1 MLRSVFRAARSGYMG
16 RRARPRSSRAR
27 VKHARAPAAD
37 DLLFELGT
45 EELPPTSLKA
55 LSEALATLLY
65 RALQDAGLTTAA
77 SPGYRAYATPRR
89 LAVYVP
95 GILRRQPNRIDER
108 RGPALSAAFAADGR
122 PTPAAIGFA
131 RSCGVEPNQLERLET
146 DKGAWLVY
154 RQKQVGKLANGLI
167 PDLVSDAVKNLPV
180 AKRMRWADLDVEF
193 VRPVHWVVLLHGS
206 AIVRCD
212 VLSVRTGRQTYGHR
226 FHCPKALAIA
236 APHDYAKVLLKRG
249 HVVADFEAR
258 KAMIRKAATSLA
270 RRRRGVAVIDEALLD
285 EVTALVEWPEPLLGS
300 FDKDFL
306 ELPPEPLIS
315 TMRDN
320 QKCFHVTDSKGALL
334 PYFITV
340 ANIKS
345 KDARQVREGNE
356 RVIRAR
362 FADAQF
368 FWETDRKTALGQR
381 VDGLRDVVFH
391 DRLGSVHEKVERVRK
406 LARLVAQEMAMDA
419 ALADRA
425 AELAKAD
432 LLSGMVGEFPG
443 LQGVMGHYYALHDG
457 EQAEVARAIEEHYL
471 PRHAGDRLPATGAG
485 KAVAIADRLDTLVG
499 IFAVGESPTGDKDPF
514 GLRRAALGVV
524 RIMIEGELDLS
535 LTTLLEAAWRNYPV
549 ALQKTGL
556 VGDVYDFMMERLR
569 AYYVDAG
576 VSADVYE
583 AVLACRPAR
592 PADFDQRVRAVMA
605 FRALPEAESLTAANK
620 RIRNILRQGGNA
632 DWDHV
637 STELLQEQ
645 SEKKLAQQVGSLAQ
659 ALTPLFD
666 AGEYTEAMQR
676 LAALRPQV
684 DEFFDNVMVMVDEEA
699 VRDNRLALLNSLSM
713 LFLRVA
719 DLSKLQS

>member
-1 MLRSVFRAARSGYMG
+1 MAK
-16 RRARPRSSRAR
+16 RARPRSRRAS
-27 VKHARAPAAD
+27 APAVD

-45 EELPPTSLKA
+45 EELPPRSLKI

-65 RALQDAGLTTAA
+65 RGLQDAGLTTPA
-77 SPGYRAYATPRR
+77 SSDYRVYATPRR

-95 GILRRQPNRIDER
+95 SILRRQPDRVDER
-108 RGPALSAAFAADGR
+108 RGPALSTAFAADGR

-131 RSCGVEPNQLERLET
+131 RSCGVEPHQLERLET

-154 RQKQVGKLANGLI
+154 RQKQVGGLARKLI
-167 PDLVSDAVKNLPV
+167 PDVVSDAVSNLPV

-193 VRPVHWVVLLHGS
+193 VRPVHWLVLLHGS
-206 AIVRCD
+206 AVVRCE
-212 VLSVRTGRQTYGHR
+212 VLSVRSGRKTYGHR
-226 FHCPKALAIA
+226 FHCPRALSIA
-236 APHDYAKVLLKRG
+236 TPRGYAGVLQKRG
-249 HVVADFEAR
+249 YVIADFEAR
-258 KAMIRKAATSLA
+258 KAVIRKTATTLA
-270 RRRRGVAVIDEALLD
+270 RRRRGVAVIEEALLD
-285 EVTALVEWPEPLLGS
+285 EVTALVERPEPLLGS
-300 FDKDFL
+300 FDKGFL

-345 KDARQVREGNE
+345 KDASQVREGNE

-368 FWETDRKTALGQR
+368 FWETDRKTPLAQR
-381 VDGLRDVVFH
+381 VDGLKEVVFH
-391 DRLGSVHEKVERVRK
+391 DKLGSLHEKVERVRK
-406 LARLVAQEMAMDA
+406 LARLVAQESGTDT
-419 ALADRA
+419 ALADRGA
-425 AELAKAD
+425 QLAKGD

-443 LQGVMGHYYALHDG
+443 LQGVMGRYYALHDG
-457 EQAEVARAIEEHYL
+457 EHAEVASAIEEHYL
-471 PRHAGDRLPATGAG
+471 PRHAGDRLPGTGAG
-485 KAVAIADRLDTLVG
+485 QAVAIADRLDTLVG

-524 RIMIEGELDLS
+524 RIMIEGRLGLS
-535 LTTLLEAAWRNYPV
+535 LTTLLEAAWRSYPT
-549 ALQKTGL
+549 ALQKSGL
-556 VGDVYDFMMERLR
+556 VGRVYEFMMERLR
-569 AYYVDAG
+569 AYYLDTG

-592 PADFDQRVRAVMA
+592 PADFDRRVRAVMA
-605 FRALPEAESLTAANK
+605 FRAFPEAESLTAANK

-637 STELLQEQ
+637 STMLLQEEA
-645 SEKKLAQQVGSLAQ
+645 EKRLAQQVDSLSQ

-666 AGEYTEAMQR
+666 AGEYTEAMKR

-684 DEFFDNVMVMVDEEA
+684 DEFFDKVMVMVEEEA

>member
-1 MLRSVFRAARSGYMG
+1 MGRAARPRR
-16 RRARPRSSRAR
+16 RRARAERTA
-27 VKHARAPAAD
+27 AAD
-37 DLLFELGT
+37 DLLLELGT
-45 EELPPTSLKA
+45 EELPPKTLKG

-65 RALQDAGLTTAA
+65 RALQDAGLTTDT
-77 SPGYRAYATPRR
+77 SPRYRVYATPRR
-89 LAVYVP
+89 LAVHVP
-95 GILRRQPNRIDER
+95 GILRRQPDRIDER

-131 RSCGVEPNQLERLET
+131 RSCGVEPHQLERLET

-154 RQKQVGKLANGLI
+154 RRKQAGVLASKLV
-167 PDLVSDAVKNLPV
+167 PDLVRDAVKGLPV

-193 VRPVHWVVLLHGS
+193 VRPVHWVLLLHGR
-206 AIVRCD
+206 AVVRCK
-212 VLSVRTGRQTYGHR
+212 VLSVASGRQTYGHR
-226 FHCPKALAIA
+226 FHCPKALSIA
-236 APHDYAKVLLKRG
+236 APGDYAKVLLKRG
-249 HVVADFEAR
+249 HVVPDFEAR
-258 KAMIRKAATSLA
+258 RAVIRKAAVTLA

-285 EVTALVEWPEPLLGS
+285 EVAALVERPQPLLGS
-300 FDKDFL
+300 FDKSFL

-345 KDARQVREGNE
+345 KDASQVRQGNE

-368 FWETDRKTALGQR
+368 FWETDRKTPLAER
-381 VDGLRDVVFH
+381 IDGLREVVFH
-391 DRLGSVHEKVERVRK
+391 DKLGSVHDKVERVRK
-406 LARLVAQEMAMDA
+406 LARLVAQETGTDA
-419 ALADRA
+419 ALADRGA
-425 AELAKAD
+425 QLAKAD

-443 LQGVMGHYYALHDG
+443 LQGVMGRYYALHDG
-457 EQAEVARAIEEHYL
+457 EHAEVASAIEEHYL
-471 PRHAGDRLPATGAG
+471 PRYAGDRLPGSGAG
-485 KAVAIADRLDTLVG
+485 QAVAIADRLDTLVG

-524 RIMIEGELDLS
+524 RIMIEGGLELS
-535 LTTLLEAAWRNYPV
+535 LTTLLEAAWRSYPTV
-549 ALQKTGL
+549 LQKTGL
-556 VGDVYDFMMERLR
+556 VGSVYDFMMERLR
-569 AYYVDAG
+569 AYYLEAG

-592 PADFDQRVRAVMA
+592 PADFDKRVRAVMA
-605 FRALPEAESLTAANK
+605 FRTLPEAQSLTAANK

-637 STELLQEQ
+637 STELLREQ
-645 SEKKLAQQVGSLAQ
+645 SEKRLAEQLTSLTQVLM
-659 ALTPLFD
+659 PLFD
-666 AGEYTEAMQR
+666 TGEYTEAMQR

-699 VRDNRLALLNSLSM
+699 VRDNRLALLHSLSK

-719 DLSKLQS
+719 DLSKLQG